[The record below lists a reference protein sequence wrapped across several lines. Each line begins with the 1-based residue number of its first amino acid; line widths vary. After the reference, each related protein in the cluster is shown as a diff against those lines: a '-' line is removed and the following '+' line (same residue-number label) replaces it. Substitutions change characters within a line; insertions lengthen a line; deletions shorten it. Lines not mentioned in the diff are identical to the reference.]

1 MTHGTAKPDAAL
13 AELVAMSN
21 HLGAKENDYSIIGEG
36 NTSTTATSDS
46 FWVKASG
53 SELRTATAASF
64 IRLSTP
70 RALAMLQGPQPTD
83 AQVTQW
89 LTACKCDLA
98 STARPSTEALLHAVC
113 LASPGVRFVGHTHPT
128 AVNALTCATSFEKL
142 ATVRL
147 FPDHV
152 VVCGPAPLLVAY
164 IDPGV
169 PLARE
174 LHRGLQM
181 FIARHGHAPKEIL
194 LQGHGLIALGASSRE
209 VENITAMSV
218 KAHRILAGTFAFGGP
233 NFMKQTD
240 IDRIHGRSD
249 EAYRQ
254 RVFGG

>member
-1 MTHGTAKPDAAL
+1 MTPDAAKPEAAL

-21 HLGAKENDYSIIGEG
+21 HLGARENDYSIIGEG
-36 NTSTTATSDS
+36 NTSTTADAES

-64 IRLSTP
+64 VRLDTARVLS
-70 RALAMLQGPQPTD
+70 MLEGSEPSD
-83 AQVTQW
+83 KQVTAW
-89 LTACKCDLA
+89 LTACKCDA
-98 STARPSTEALLHAVC
+98 KAKVRPSTEALLHAVC

-128 AVNALTCATSFEKL
+128 AVNALACSAMFEKL
-142 ATVRL
+142 ATGRL

-152 VVCGPAPLLVAY
+152 VVCGVSSLLVGY
-164 IDPGV
+164 FDPGV
-169 PLARE
+169 PLARA
-174 LHRGLQM
+174 LHKGLAAYA
-181 FIARHGHAPKEIL
+181 ARYGSGPKEVL
-194 LQGHGLIALGASSRE
+194 LQGHGLIALGKTSRE

-218 KAHRILAGTFAFGGP
+218 KAHRILAGTMAFGGP
-233 NFMKQTD
+233 RFMGQAD